1 MFIGGEKMSEAFGKH
16 RDKRISEMR
25 DRMRNSKTKKIDGMK
40 TFGQRVEK
48 AWKNINEIKP
58 N

>member
-1 MFIGGEKMSEAFGKH
+1 MSESFEKH
-16 RDKRISEMR
+16 RDKRISEIR
-25 DRMRNSKTKKIDGMK
+25 ERIRNNRLNKKIEMK

-48 AWKNINEIKP
+48 AWKNIDEIKS

>member
-1 MFIGGEKMSEAFGKH
+1 MFREGEKMSESFEKH

-25 DRMRNSKTKKIDGMK
+25 ERIRNSKTKKIEGMK

-48 AWKNINEIKP
+48 AWKNINEIKS